1 VPDKARPSSLAKGEE
16 KELAWP
22 NAGVEDIASK
32 KGGLAEVEEAKLLL
46 DERAEAPRM
55 EGWAKVGW
63 EESQNRQTAESW

>member
-1 VPDKARPSSLAKGEE
+1 
-16 KELAWP
+16 
-22 NAGVEDIASK
+22 VEDIASK